1 MGIDYTKYQAP
12 SAVGGVTPAAGPEKL
27 TLTKN
32 ERSVDLA
39 KGGERQGVM
48 RVNLNWTNPEPVG
61 KPGFF
66 ARLLGASGGIDLDLG
81 CLYELADGSK
91 GVVQALGN
99 SYGDLNKP
107 PFIAL
112 DRDDRTGAVTDG
124 ENLHIN
130 LADPAAFRRILV
142 FAMIYE
148 GAANWAAVDGVVT
161 MYPTAGPQIEVRL
174 DSAVDG
180 ARICAVALLT
190 NTGRGLTVGREVEY
204 VNGSQA
210 DLDRAYQWG
219 IRWAA
224 GRK

>member
-1 MGIDYTKYQAP
+1 MGIDYTKQP
-12 SAVGGVTPAAGPEKL
+12 GSAAGSANPGVSLNKV
-27 TLTKN
+27 TLTKAN
-32 ERSVDLA
+32 RSVDLA
-39 KGGERQGVM
+39 KGGERQGVL
-48 RVNLNWTNPEPVG
+48 RVNLNWTNPEPPK

-66 ARLLGASGGIDLDLG
+66 AKLLGAGGGVDLDLG
-81 CLYELADGSK
+81 CLYELTDGSK
-91 GVVQALGN
+91 GVVQALG
-99 SYGDLNKP
+99 STYGDLHKP

-112 DRDDRTGAVTDG
+112 DRDDRTGAVAGG

-161 MYPTAGPQIEVRL
+161 MYPTSGPQIEVHL

-190 NTGRGLTVGREVEY
+190 NSGQGLTVQREVQY

-210 DLDRAYQWG
+210 DLDQAYHWG